1 MRDIGQFLSV
11 PLGFQRSLRPSLAL
25 PDRST
30 LSQAID
36 KHSFLHAAS
45 SAAERISFP
54 LYLTCSSGSQQTVKG
69 HKTAGRKACKYLN
82 HYLSEGPDLSFTART
97 GCNLPARP
105 VPSPQ
110 TAQSHTH
117 ICMQTD
123 GLRGAAEKSE
133 KCKCNCTRSQG
144 ITSAL
149 AKSERKY
156 AVCENWKTNILHQ
169 TQRGILLSVTVECL
183 R

>member
-133 KCKCNCTRSQG
+133 KCKCNCTQEPGDNISSRKVRAQICSVRKLENKYF
-144 ITSAL
+144 TSNT
-149 AKSERKY
+149 ERDSS
-156 AVCENWKTNILHQ
+156 
-169 TQRGILLSVTVECL
+169 LSH